1 MKKWRIVLILFI
13 CCTFCSQ
20 ALAASPIWQI
30 TSGRYK
36 IYIGGTIHVLAEADF
51 PLPRVFDR
59 AYKKADILVFETDI
73 GKTAEPEFSSQ
84 VMELMTYPGQTTLK
98 SKLSAGTYADLTA
111 FSTERGIEVHALN
124 KFKPGMIMAVLT
136 LAEGARAG
144 AVAAGVDERFYIQGQ
159 KDNKPMQFLEAPMA
173 QISFLSQIG
182 IGKEDEMIAY
192 ILKDIGS
199 LKDLL
204 PVMKKAWRTGNNKLM
219 FDATLAPLK
228 AEYPD
233 LYATMMV
240 DRNLAWLPAI
250 EKMLKTP
257 ETEFIL
263 VGAAHLAGDQG
274 LIRLLKQKGFR
285 VKNW

>member
-36 IYIGGTIHVLAEADF
+36 IYIGGTIHVLAESDF

-124 KFKPGMIMAVLT
+124 KFKPGMVMAVLT

-144 AVAAGVDERFYIQGQ
+144 AVAAGVDEHFYLQGQ
-159 KDNKPMQFLEAPMA
+159 KDNKPMQFLEEPMA

>member
-73 GKTAEPEFSSQ
+73 GKTAAPEFSSQ

-111 FSTERGIEVHALN
+111 FSTERGLEVHALN

>member
-73 GKTAEPEFSSQ
+73 GKTAEPEFSSH